1 MKPVS
6 GKALSWGLLI
16 VGSAIV
22 FVFCM
27 QAVWISD
34 DMDYGFVL
42 THDYLPLLGRVT
54 GDETPERITG
64 FYDILRSQAV
74 HWQDVN
80 GRAFAHTLIQF
91 FCGIGGRTL
100 FSVCNSIVFVC
111 FILLLLTH
119 SGTGV
124 RCPRA
129 VATVVG
135 LYFVLLINHAT
146 PAFQICYVWMFSV
159 AMLWL
164 LWLWR
169 APRSAWWTAPGAFVL
184 GVLAGN
190 GMEALNVGM
199 SVALFV
205 WWVRNIRRVTPMQ
218 YVLLV
223 GFAVGCAF
231 LVFSPGNFARAG
243 RAGFSILS
251 VLWWVY
257 YFAWLFVLVAV
268 VLYCRLRLRESFSSM
283 YRSAA
288 FWWDTLL
295 VCLLFGLAVGAWAH
309 RIFLG
314 SVLASLVIIVRLLP
328 RKGFSN
334 VWLAVTA
341 FVTAAVLLSE
351 WSYVSANR
359 AEYDRIS
366 AEHLASP
373 TGVVRTKPA
382 AVKHIFPIVADMSYT
397 YTMPVGDFRME
408 QRWRACLH
416 TMRPQAAP
424 LQLVPDAMPQYGDTI
439 AAPYSAPFGEDVWVA
454 VRPVGSDAR
463 FRSLHS
469 IGVGPW
475 RRPYKALDVDFSHP
489 HVVAPGWEGVI
500 VRCEYPFRF
509 LALDGVEVVKE

>member
-6 GKALSWGLLI
+6 GKALSWGILI
-16 VGSAIV
+16 VGAAIV

-309 RIFLG
+309 RIFPG
-314 SVLASLVIIVRLLP
+314 P
-328 RKGFSN
+328 G
-334 VWLAVTA
+334 
-341 FVTAAVLLSE
+341 
-351 WSYVSANR
+351 
-359 AEYDRIS
+359 
-366 AEHLASP
+366 P
-373 TGVVRTKPA
+373 G
-382 AVKHIFPIVADMSYT
+382 SYT
-397 YTMPVGDFRME
+397 HLTLPVYIRV
-408 QRWRACLH
+408 C
-416 TMRPQAAP
+416 
-424 LQLVPDAMPQYGDTI
+424 
-439 AAPYSAPFGEDVWVA
+439 SAVCG
-454 VRPVGSDAR
+454 
-463 FRSLHS
+463 
-469 IGVGPW
+469 GV
-475 RRPYKALDVDFSHP
+475 S
-489 HVVAPGWEGVI
+489 
-500 VRCEYPFRF
+500 C
-509 LALDGVEVVKE
+509 